1 MRARAQCLALAF
13 RLKASAA
20 DVRVWQD
27 VLTLPTYQEEP
38 PNPNPPFDQ
47 FEATKFTYPYTL
59 RDSITERRVDTA
71 WRAVYVENEY
81 LKCSVPPDIGGHLYT
96 CVDKISGQPMFYANP
111 SIKKVQ
117 IGYRGGRWISPML
130 RTR

>member
-1 MRARAQCLALAF
+1 MRARSLCLALAF
-13 RLKASAA
+13 CLKASTA

-27 VLTLPTYQEEP
+27 VLTLPTYQEGP

-47 FEATKFTYPYTL
+47 FEATKFNYPYTL
-59 RDSITERRVDTA
+59 RDSITDRRVDTA

-111 SIKKVQ
+111 SIKKAQ
-117 IGYRGGRWISPML
+117 IGYQGGRWISPML